1 MATQPKTDSEKIQHA
16 KVLLWQ
22 YRAPHRIPLAR
33 QRSEHQQRV
42 DEFMRLADQEVP
54 LAPVIPNEKTR
65 ILRAKL
71 ILEEALETI
80 REGLGVDVLID
91 HGNSI
96 KTVGFGNV
104 IMENLD
110 FNVVRDADLEQIADG
125 CADLMV
131 VTTGTLSA
139 CGIADEALQH
149 EIDCNNLQKF
159 GPGGHKREDGKW
171 VKPKDHPL
179 PQTGKIL
186 KEQTYK

>member
-42 DEFMRLADQEVP
+42 DEFMRLAEQEVP
-54 LAPVIPNEKTR
+54 EAPVIPNEKTR

-125 CADLMV
+125 CADVKV

-149 EIDCNNLQKF
+149 AIDCSNLEKF
-159 GPGGHKREDGKW
+159 SPGGRKREDGKW
-171 VKPKDHPL
+171 LRGPEWKKPDL
-179 PQTGKIL
+179 NAIL
-186 KEQTYK
+186 EQQKQ